1 MSGQRFL
8 LLISFFI
15 LSFTAKVQPRQG
27 MPAEEIALPT
37 PAGDTAKLLSL
48 KGKVVL
54 IDFWASW
61 CRPCR
66 ATNKALT
73 KIYARYKDKG
83 FEIFSVSIDDNLN
96 AWKKAVSKDKM
107 NWPQVN
113 DNAGKTGTAEA
124 WDIYAIPAS
133 FLMDKNGTLIA
144 KDLEGKELERVLKQL
159 LAN

>member
-1 MSGQRFL
+1 MLSQRFF
-8 LLISFFI
+8 LLISSLI
-15 LSFTAKVQPRQG
+15 LSVTSKAQPRQG

-37 PAGDTAKLLSL
+37 TTGDTATLLSL

-66 ATNKALT
+66 ATNKVLT
-73 KIYARYKDKG
+73 KIYAKYKDKG

-113 DNAGKTGTAEA
+113 DNGGKTGTAQA

-144 KDLEGKELERVLKQL
+144 KDLEGKELERALKQL
-159 LAN
+159 LDQ

>member
-1 MSGQRFL
+1 MLSQRFI
-8 LLISFFI
+8 LLIIFFL
-15 LSFTAKVQPRQG
+15 LSFAAKAQPRQG

-37 PAGDTAKLLSL
+37 PAGDTATLLSL

-66 ATNKALT
+66 ATNKVLA
-73 KIYARYKDKG
+73 KIYAKYKDKG

-96 AWKKAVSKDKM
+96 AWRKAVSKDKM
-107 NWPQVN
+107 SWPQVN
-113 DNAGKTGTAEA
+113 DNGGKAGTAEA

-133 FLMDKNGTLIA
+133 FLMDKNGTLVA
-144 KDLEGKELERVLKQL
+144 KDLEGKELERALKQL
-159 LAN
+159 LDQ

>member
-1 MSGQRFL
+1 MLSKQFL
-8 LLISFFI
+8 LLFFLFT
-15 LSFTAKVQPRQG
+15 LSFTAIAQPRQG
-27 MPAEEIALPT
+27 MPAEDIALPALT
-37 PAGDTAKLLSL
+37 GDTVTLLSL

-66 ATNKALT
+66 ATNKVLT
-73 KIYARYKDKG
+73 KIYAKYKDKG

-113 DNAGKTGTAEA
+113 DNGGKTGTAEA
-124 WDIYAIPAS
+124 WDIYAIPSS
-133 FLMDKNGTLIA
+133 FLMDKNGTLVA
-144 KDLEGKELERVLKQL
+144 KDLEGKELEKALRQL
-159 LAN
+159 LDQ